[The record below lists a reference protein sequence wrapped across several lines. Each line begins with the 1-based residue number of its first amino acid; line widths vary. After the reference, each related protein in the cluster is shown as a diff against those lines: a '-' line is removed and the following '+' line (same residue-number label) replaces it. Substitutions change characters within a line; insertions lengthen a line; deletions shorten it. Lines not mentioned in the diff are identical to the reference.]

1 MIDVDHFKAV
11 NDSYGHDGGDI
22 VLRDVVKR
30 IAACLRTED
39 QVGRWGGEEF
49 IVLLPATDIA
59 GTMVVAERIRA
70 TVAGGA
76 ITLKKGSAEVTVSIG
91 GAVTTSTHD
100 VDTVVTDADIA
111 LYRAKQEG
119 RDRWVVP
126 TDASRTILGM
136 PIRSN

>member
-11 NDSYGHDGGDI
+11 NDRHGHDGGDV

-30 IAACLRTED
+30 IAGCLRADD

-49 IVLLPATDIA
+49 VVLLPGTDIA
-59 GTMVVAERIRA
+59 GTMIVAERIRA
-70 TVAGGA
+70 SVSDGPVA
-76 ITLKKGSAEVTVSIG
+76 LKRGSASVTVSIG
-91 GAVTTSTHD
+91 GAVTTSADD